1 METSHS
7 NIKSATVVLD
17 PKAQK
22 LETIQRLVGQIVG
35 RAGCPACG
43 RIAFLQM
50 QFVGDPAPEF
60 GAISISTSAV

>member
-1 METSHS
+1 METPHP

-22 LETIQRLVGQIVG
+22 LETVQRLVGQILG

-43 RIAFLQM
+43 RLAFMQM
-50 QFVGDPAPEF
+50 QFVGDPAPEL
-60 GAISISTSAV
+60 GAISINTSAG